1 MDYLMNHLVCDLD
14 RERRVAEGA
23 RRRVVRAIR
32 FAEKGPSRW
41 ERLFGRRRRAEN
53 PPDASQLVARS
64 EDVWH
69 AFRYDGPA

>member
-1 MDYLMNHLVCDLD
+1 MNHLVCDLD

-23 RRRVVRAIR
+23 RRRVVRADPVR
-32 FAEKGPSRW
+32 R
-41 ERLFGRRRRAEN
+41 ERVPRGGSGCSAAGADPKA

-69 AFRYDGPA
+69 AFRYDGPAY